1 VLGLGYGGPVVKL
14 LLFIADLSPLSY
26 GARLVKDLE
35 EAPELPEATQVA
47 VVRDGS
53 VEFRDVSFRY
63 QGSDRDALAD
73 VSFLAAPRTLTALVG
88 PSGAGKSTVA
98 RLICRFYDVD
108 AGSVF
113 VGGVDVRDVP
123 VSQLMS
129 HVSFVFQ
136 DTFLFDDTIEANLRL
151 ARADA
156 DGAELER
163 ACRAARAHEFITAL
177 PEGYATRVG
186 EHGTRL
192 SGGQRQRLAIA
203 RTLLKGA
210 DIVVLDEATAFA
222 DPENEVALQ
231 EAINALVA
239 DRTVIMIAHR
249 LSTIAGADQILV
261 VDGGRIRERGRHD
274 ELVAAGGLYTRMWQ
288 AFEESEHIAL
298 GEAVRGG
305 RRELQA

>member
-1 VLGLGYGGPVVKL
+1 
-14 LLFIADLSPLSY
+14 
-26 GARLVKDLE
+26 
-35 EAPELPEATQVA
+35 
-47 VVRDGS
+47 
-53 VEFRDVSFRY
+53 
-63 QGSDRDALAD
+63 
-73 VSFLAAPRTLTALVG
+73 
-88 PSGAGKSTVA
+88 
-98 RLICRFYDVD
+98 
-108 AGSVF
+108 
-113 VGGVDVRDVP
+113 
-123 VSQLMS
+123 MS
-129 HVSFVFQ
+129 RVSFVFQ

-151 ARADA
+151 ARPDADA
-156 DGAELER
+156 AELER

-186 EHGTRL
+186 EHGARL

-203 RTLLKGA
+203 RTLLKGT

-274 ELVAAGGLYTRMWQ
+274 ELVAAGGLYARMWQ